1 MVVALSELPGIAE
14 EDIVVNLERDA
25 FTLAYDPALVNLENM
40 YQAIRGLGYS
50 PGLEALDESRTQSD
64 TLTED
69 SPLVLAL
76 EKARGEGKLVFA
88 DFSAEWCIACKVL
101 EQTVLSDP
109 DVQQALEAYVFV
121 DIDMDTYPQEAS
133 VYQVVGMPT
142 LLVLNADGE
151 ELFRSVGLIEVD
163 ALQQELSSLVGK

>member
-25 FTLAYDPALVNLENM
+25 FTLEYDSALVNLENM
-40 YQAIRGLGYS
+40 YQAIRELGYS
-50 PGLEALDESRTQSD
+50 PGLEALDESRAQSD

-69 SPLVLAL
+69 SPLVLAFEL
-76 EKARGEGKLVFA
+76 ARREGKLVFA

-121 DIDMDTYPQEAS
+121 DIDMDTYPREAS

-163 ALQQELSSLVGK
+163 ALQQELSNLAGK